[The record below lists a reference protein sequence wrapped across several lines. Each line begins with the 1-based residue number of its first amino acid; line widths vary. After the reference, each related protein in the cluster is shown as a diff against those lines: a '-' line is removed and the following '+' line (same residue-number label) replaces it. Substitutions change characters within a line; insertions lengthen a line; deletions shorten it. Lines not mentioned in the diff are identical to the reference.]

1 MAQMGRPGLSAS
13 QKSEVWRRWKSGQ
26 SHSDI
31 GRPLG
36 KHPASIHG
44 VITANGGIVPMPR
57 RRSRWA
63 LGWAERE
70 EISRYR
76 CGKIDTNNCGRC

>member
-31 GRPLG
+31 GRALG
-36 KHPASIHG
+36 KHPASIHVYHRRQWG
-44 VITANGGIVPMPR
+44 YRANAASTLSMG
-57 RRSRWA
+57 SW
-63 LGWAERE
+63 LGRA
-70 EISRYR
+70 
-76 CGKIDTNNCGRC
+76 

>member
-31 GRPLG
+31 GRALG

-44 VITANGGIVPMPR
+44 IIAANGVSYQCRVDALDGLLAGKSVK
-57 RRSRWA
+57 RS
-63 LGWAERE
+63 LEVSLRE
-70 EISRYR
+70 NRYE
-76 CGKIDTNNCGRC
+76 